1 LARHTPSQRPNW
13 DRDET
18 EKLVRDLQSLIT
30 VRSEEN
36 MLSPAEDRS
45 EAITLRSGTLERIDN
60 QLRNGEI
67 REAFVSIAIEREI
80 KRRQSEAES
89 ENQARKE

>member
-1 LARHTPSQRPNW
+1 LARHTPSQRPSW

-18 EKLVRDLQSLIT
+18 EKLMRDLQSLIN
-30 VRSEEN
+30 VGSEEDK
-36 MLSPAEDRS
+36 LSPAEGRS

-67 REAFVSIAIEREI
+67 REAYVSIAIEREI
-80 KRRQSEAES
+80 
-89 ENQARKE
+89 